1 MADISGLVK
10 ALKDKAV
17 AQYNKGA
24 PYRDALAS
32 ALRGDMGGVN
42 QALSKSELTPM
53 DVAMTFA
60 PMGTFIGKNSK
71 LWNPNQEQ
79 MFLQLEQKGL
89 SPEEIWSKTGTLR
102 GKEGALR
109 QEIPDNQVKMLQR
122 PILETL
128 KKPQTMSSM
137 LEHPQLYSAY
147 DDMAKTNVVPS
158 YDAQGWYSADKNSIG
173 LSPLNESANWRMNMY
188 KDLKKK
194 TLLHEGMHKIQEK
207 ENFAR
212 GGSSNEF
219 INDLIEKKADANQAI
234 AELNSQMADTVKM
247 MDAANVNKFADP
259 VFDKRISALKNRYD
273 DLMSQRNKMVK
284 DAQIDPKEEAFK
296 QYQRLAG
303 EAESRL
309 VERRMNLTPE
319 QRLQYF
325 PYSQGQY
332 GLDVPYNEL
341 IVRGLLE

>member
-1 MADISGLVK
+1 MADIASLVK

-17 AQYNKGA
+17 AQYDKGA
-24 PYRDALAS
+24 PYRQALVS
-32 ALRGDMGGVN
+32 ALRGDTQGIN
-42 QALSKSELTPM
+42 QALSKSDLTPT
-53 DVAMTFA
+53 DVAMSFA

-79 MFLQLEQKGL
+79 MFIQLEQKGM

-109 QEIPDNQVKMLQR
+109 QEIPDNQTKMLQR

-147 DDMAKTNVVPS
+147 DDMAKTNIVPA
-158 YDAQGWYSADKNSIG
+158 YDAQGWYSAERNSIG
-173 LSPLNESANWRMNMY
+173 LSPLNESANWRMNLY

-194 TLLHEGMHKIQEK
+194 TLLHEGMHKIQEA
-207 ENFAR
+207 EDFAK
-212 GGSSNEF
+212 GGSANEF
-219 INDLIEKKADANQAI
+219 INDLIEKKADANQSI
-234 AELNSQMADTVKM
+234 AELNAQMKDVVKM
-247 MDAANVNKFADP
+247 MDAANANKFSDP
-259 VFDKRISALKNRYD
+259 VFDKRISALKTRYD
-273 DLMSQRNKMVK
+273 DLMNQRNQMVK
-284 DAQIDPKEEAFK
+284 DAQIDPREEAFK

-319 QRLQYF
+319 ERLKHY

-332 GLDVPYNEL
+332 GLDVPYEEL
-341 IVRGLLE
+341 IVRK